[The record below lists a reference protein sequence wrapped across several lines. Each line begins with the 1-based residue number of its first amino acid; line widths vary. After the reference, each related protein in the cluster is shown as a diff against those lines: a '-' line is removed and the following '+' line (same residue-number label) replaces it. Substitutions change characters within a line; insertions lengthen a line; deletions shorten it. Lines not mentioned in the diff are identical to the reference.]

1 MPEGDSTLWHA
12 PRRGELR
19 SGVGVGTEV
28 RVLEREW
35 GTTHHVE
42 ASARRSSAHE
52 EKVIPWW
59 AGQLVATADEAGTEL
74 LAGQQ

>member
-1 MPEGDSTLWHA
+1 M
-12 PRRGELR
+12 
-19 SGVGVGTEV
+19 GTEV

-59 AGQLVATADEAGTEL
+59 AGQLVATAEAGTEL